1 MFRLIKKIIVSIK
14 NKLPKR
20 TNKKN
25 KAFEFEKVLDNFER
39 FKNDYCIT
47 YKQEDAITSVIIE
60 SKIKPSTPKK
70 TQKKED

>member
-1 MFRLIKKIIVSIK
+1 MLRLIKKIITCIK

-20 TNKKN
+20 TPKKRT
-25 KAFEFEKVLDNFER
+25 FEFEKVLDNFER

>member
-1 MFRLIKKIIVSIK
+1 MFRLIKKLIACIK
-14 NKLPKR
+14 NKLPKKA
-20 TNKKN
+20 TKK

-60 SKIKPSTPKK
+60 SKVKPSAPKK

>member
-20 TNKKN
+20 KQKN

-60 SKIKPSTPKK
+60 SKIKPSAPKK